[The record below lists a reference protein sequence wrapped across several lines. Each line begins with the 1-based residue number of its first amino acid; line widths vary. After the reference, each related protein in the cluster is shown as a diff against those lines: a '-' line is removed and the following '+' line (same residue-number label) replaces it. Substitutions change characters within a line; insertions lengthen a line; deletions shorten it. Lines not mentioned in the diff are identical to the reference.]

1 MVAAPDSL
9 DPTEER
15 RVAVDL
21 FNHVWRL
28 LEIDG
33 RTQAQDDDLVHA
45 AHASRW
51 HWGRVGGPEQWA
63 IGEWQCSRV
72 YAVLGRGDQA
82 LFHAQR
88 CLDLC
93 DENGVESFV
102 PASAHEALAR
112 AHAVRGD
119 MEAARVERNLAYA
132 LAVELDDDDDRAVI
146 EADLAT
152 LPLAQ

>member
-132 LAVELDDDDDRAVI
+132 LAVELDDADDRAVI

>member
-21 FNHVWRL
+21 FNHAWRL

-119 MEAARVERNLAYA
+119 IEAARVERNLAYA

>member
-28 LEIDG
+28 LEIEG

-152 LPLAQ
+152 LPLAE

>member
-119 MEAARVERNLAYA
+119 IEAARVERNLAYA

>member
-9 DPTEER
+9 DPVEER

-28 LEIDG
+28 LEIEV
-33 RTQAQDDDLVHA
+33 RTPAQDDDLIHA

-72 YAVLGRGDQA
+72 YSVLGRGDQA
-82 LFHAQR
+82 LHHAQR

-119 MEAARVERNLAYA
+119 LDAALVERNRAYA

-152 LPLAQ
+152 LPLSQ